1 MDPHTVFCPNLD
13 CPARG
18 QTGQGNITIHS
29 QAEAR
34 YRCTVCRKTFSAR
47 RGTPFYRT
55 QYDEELITLV
65 VTLIA
70 HGGPAAAAV
79 VAFGLHPR
87 TIQHWVTAAG
97 EHAARVQ
104 QQLVAQPRDLD
115 QVQADEIRVKAQGGV
130 WWMALAIQVQTRL
143 WLGGVVGAQRDR
155 ALIRQI
161 ADLVA
166 RCASVAPLLL
176 VSDGLMSYVGAFQR
190 ACRTRVPRPGKRA
203 AWVPWPEVAIGQVV
217 KQYARCR
224 VVGIERR
231 VVQGAAMT
239 VAALLE
245 RTQGGG
251 VLNTSFIERLNGTFR
266 SRLAR
271 LGRRT
276 RHGAVPGGIARTDVS
291 GGHGVQLLHA
301 ACEFA
306 NRRGAPPHA
315 GDGGGDHRGM
325 LDSGALAALPGAS
338 RTMGAPQATRA
349 QIETNPRT
357 DPEVGGMTTA
367 ECRPTLLTS
376 REISTR

>member
-1 MDPHTVFCPNLD
+1 MDPHTVFCPHLA

-29 QAEAR
+29 QREAR

-70 HGGPAAAAV
+70 HGCPEAAAV

-97 EHAARVQ
+97 EHAERVQ
-104 QQLVAQPRDLD
+104 QQLVEQPRDLG

-143 WLGGVVGAQRDR
+143 WLGGVVGAQRDH

-166 RCASVAPLLL
+166 RCALVAPLLL
-176 VSDGLMSYVGAFQR
+176 VVDGLLSYVGAFQR

-203 AWVPWPEVAIGQVV
+203 ALVPWPEVAIGQVV
-217 KQYARCR
+217 KQYARRR

-231 VVQGAAMT
+231 VVQGAETA

-276 RHGAVPGGIARTDVS
+276 RHGARRRAQLHARMYLVGTVYNFCTPHASLQTAEGHQRTPAMAAGITEVCWTVER
-291 GGHGVQLLHA
+291 LLHYQVPPARWQPPKQRGRPAKVTQELIQRWA
-301 ACEFA
+301 A
-306 NRRGAPPHA
+306 
-315 GDGGGDHRGM
+315 
-325 LDSGALAALPGAS
+325 
-338 RTMGAPQATRA
+338 
-349 QIETNPRT
+349 
-357 DPEVGGMTTA
+357 
-367 ECRPTLLTS
+367 
-376 REISTR
+376 